1 MTDIAVEHD
10 RFEVSEHKV
19 CGAIRRQINVH
30 MAHSMAGFLG
40 VTRQVP
46 TCVLGSG
53 QPAYRA
59 APQAHP
65 PVRSCQHSQTR
76 THRRQ
81 QALNAWILHAV
92 RSDQQNTQ
100 VDNSVLQLIS
110 DLTNKV
116 DTEHA
121 AILAENARGLEGMVD
136 TSSEGLKQKVQQSI
150 QKLQKGLL
158 ERETEVRKHVSCC
171 QNLLVWLP
179 LCKQSV
185 AAIKPRFLRLHVS

>member
-1 MTDIAVEHD
+1 M
-10 RFEVSEHKV
+10 S
-19 CGAIRRQINVH
+19 
-30 MAHSMAGFLG
+30 HSTAGFLG

-53 QPAYRA
+53 QPAHRA
-59 APQAHP
+59 APQTHP
-65 PVRSCQHSQTR
+65 PVRTCQHSQSH
-76 THRRQ
+76 THRRR
-81 QALNAWILHAV
+81 QALNSWILHAV
-92 RSDQQNTQ
+92 RSDQQTTK

-158 ERETEVRKHVSCC
+158 ERETEVRMHVPVIGVK
-171 QNLLVWLP
+171 N
-179 LCKQSV
+179 
-185 AAIKPRFLRLHVS
+185 

>member
-1 MTDIAVEHD
+1 M
-10 RFEVSEHKV
+10 S
-19 CGAIRRQINVH
+19 
-30 MAHSMAGFLG
+30 HSTAGFLG

-53 QPAYRA
+53 QPAHRA

-65 PVRSCQHSQTR
+65 PVRTCQHSQSHS
-76 THRRQ
+76 HRRR
-81 QALNAWILHAV
+81 QALNSWILHAV
-92 RSDQQNTQ
+92 RSDQQTTK

-158 ERETEVRKHVSCC
+158 ERETEVRMHVPVIGVKISMALSMVYKTICC
-171 QNLLVWLP
+171 SKQTALLGIACVTTL
-179 LCKQSV
+179 LMSGIVSV
-185 AAIKPRFLRLHVS
+185 TIQCNYVHLHI

>member
-1 MTDIAVEHD
+1 
-10 RFEVSEHKV
+10 
-19 CGAIRRQINVH
+19 
-30 MAHSMAGFLG
+30 MAHSTAGFLG

-46 TCVLGSG
+46 VCVLGSG
-53 QPAYRA
+53 QPAHRA

-65 PVRSCQHSQTR
+65 PVRSCQHSQSR
-76 THRRQ
+76 TQRRR

-121 AILAENARGLEGMVD
+121 AILAENARGLEGVVD

-158 ERETEVRKHVSCC
+158 ERETEVRNACSCWQSSSAWFHFAEQPVAVNKQRCLASHVS
-171 QNLLVWLP
+171 
-179 LCKQSV
+179 
-185 AAIKPRFLRLHVS
+185 